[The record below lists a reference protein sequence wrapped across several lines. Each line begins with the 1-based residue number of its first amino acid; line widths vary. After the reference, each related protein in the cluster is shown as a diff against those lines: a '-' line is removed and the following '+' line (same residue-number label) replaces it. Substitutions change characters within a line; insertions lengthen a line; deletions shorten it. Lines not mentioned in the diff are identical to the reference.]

1 MALQYGQEWEEKMID
16 KKDILNKITP
26 VLEKVAYQ
34 LGLILL
40 EINFVKESGKW
51 HLTVYIYSQDH
62 QISHKDC
69 EDYTNS
75 LGEYLDQLI
84 PVHYYLE
91 VSSPGTERKL
101 KSPLEYNLFKGKK
114 VDIKLKQPIREHLKV
129 FTAKIVE
136 YQPESGLKVQLT
148 DTDEII
154 EIDNINISQIKLKP
168 EYKI

>member
-1 MALQYGQEWEEKMID
+1 MID

-34 LGLILL
+34 LGLIPL

-69 EDYTNS
+69 EDYTNNVS
-75 LGEYLDQLI
+75 EYLDQLI
-84 PVHYYLE
+84 PIHYYLE

-101 KSPLEYNLFKGKK
+101 KSQSEYNLFKGKK
-114 VDIKLKQPIREHLKV
+114 VDIKLKQAIEGNLKV
-129 FTAKIVE
+129 FTAKIIE
-136 YQPESGLKVQLT
+136 YKSESGLKVQLA
-148 DTDEII
+148 DADKII
-154 EIDNINISQIKLKP
+154 EIDSKNISQIKLKP